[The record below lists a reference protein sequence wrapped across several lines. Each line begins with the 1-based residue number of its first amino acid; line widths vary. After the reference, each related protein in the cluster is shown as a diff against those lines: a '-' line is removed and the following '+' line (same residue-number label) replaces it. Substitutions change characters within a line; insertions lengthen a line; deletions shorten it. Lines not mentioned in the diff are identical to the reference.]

1 MSACYSVGTVHDILC
16 EVPLLLL
23 NPPNNP
29 PMQTVLLSLI
39 PRMSE
44 GTCLGSHG
52 ALCGEPGSLI
62 HVLEI
67 QL

>member
-1 MSACYSVGTVHDILC
+1 MSTCYSVGTVHDILC
-16 EVPLLLL
+16 EVSLLL

-39 PRMSE
+39 PLMSE
-44 GTCLGSHG
+44 GTCLGSHD
-52 ALCGEPGSLI
+52 ALRGEPGSLTC
-62 HVLEI
+62 VLKI